1 MVGTFFLKA
10 GTYEFMKYNSM
21 NGGQSHF
28 YSFEYEGENSV
39 FNLLFTGG
47 DGTPP
52 VPHGVTHA
60 DELIYLFT
68 TGLFPRKGDDQKI
81 SEDLASIWTNFAI
94 NGEFA
99 SKSTGKVPNWTE
111 DNPKYL
117 KIDVQNQVLDDYIVT
132 WSDPD
137 RSSNCQRNHQ

>member
-1 MVGTFFLKA
+1 
-10 GTYEFMKYNSM
+10 M

-47 DGTPP
+47 SPPP

-68 TGLFPRKGDDQKI
+68 TGLFPRKGDDEKI
-81 SEDLASIWTNFAI
+81 TQDLASIWTNFAI
-94 NGEFA
+94 NGEFG

-111 DNPKYL
+111 ANPKYL
-117 KIDVQNQVLDDYIVT
+117 KIDVENEILEDYIVT
-132 WSDPD
+132 WSNPD
-137 RSSNCQRNHQ
+137 RNPECQKRNE